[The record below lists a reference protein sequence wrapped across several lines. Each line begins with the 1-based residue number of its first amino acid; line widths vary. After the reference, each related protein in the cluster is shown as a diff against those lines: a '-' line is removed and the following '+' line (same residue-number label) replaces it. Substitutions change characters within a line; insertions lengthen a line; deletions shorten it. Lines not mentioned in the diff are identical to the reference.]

1 MGLARRIGVLTA
13 AIFFALVLWAYV
25 HLSGTYE
32 VDVDLPLVIKT
43 PAGFAISNTLPE
55 KIHVRLSGPGWR
67 LLMVN
72 ATRNSK
78 LKLDL
83 SERDSKEFLSTFY
96 ITKDELLTNSSLPSD
111 VKLIKMEPD
120 SLGVQ
125 FSRESIR
132 RVAIEIRTDIQPAS
146 GYVIVGDPAI
156 TPSTVTLHGS
166 NILIDSIRSFPTK
179 LLRSRGAHESFT
191 QTLELSDTLAEV
203 LTSRSINSVSVHV
216 TIEAVAERLFND
228 IPVTVEAMPGD
239 RELFLDPAMVSVVVR
254 GGVDQLAKLSRDAI
268 KAKIVYDAIK
278 FDSISTLAPQ
288 IDAPTGIEVLQSQ
301 PTQVRFVIRK
311 K

>member
-1 MGLARRIGVLTA
+1 MGLARRIGVLIA
-13 AIFFALVLWAYV
+13 AIFFAIVLWAYV

-43 PAGFAISNTLPE
+43 PAGFAISNPLPE

-132 RVAIEIRTDIQPAS
+132 RVAIEIRTDIQPAP
-146 GYVIVGDPAI
+146 GYVIVGDPVI
-156 TPSTVTLHGS
+156 TPSTVILHGS

-179 LLRSRGAHESFT
+179 LLRSRSAHESFT
-191 QTLELSDTLAEV
+191 QILELSDTLAEV
-203 LTSRSINSVSVHV
+203 LTSRSINSVSVRV
-216 TIEAVAERLFND
+216 TIEAVAERVFND
-228 IPVTVEAMPGD
+228 IPVTVEAVPSD
-239 RELFLDPAMVSVVVR
+239 RELFLDPSMVSVTVR
-254 GGVDQLAKLSRDAI
+254 GGVDQLAKLSHESI
-268 KAKIVYDAIK
+268 KAKIIYDAIK

-288 IDAPTGIEVLQSQ
+288 FETPKGIEVLQSQ
-301 PTQVRFVIRK
+301 PPQVRFVIRK